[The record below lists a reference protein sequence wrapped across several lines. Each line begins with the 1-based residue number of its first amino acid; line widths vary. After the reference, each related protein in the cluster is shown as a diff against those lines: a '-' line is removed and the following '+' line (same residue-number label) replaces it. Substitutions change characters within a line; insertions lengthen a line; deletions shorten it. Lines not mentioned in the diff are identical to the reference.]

1 MTVEPMSVARPLPP
15 RWKETQRVFAAS
27 LLGVCLFG
35 LPLLLALQ
43 ASGQVSS
50 PEALYR
56 EADAAYD
63 RGDVQQAIRFYEQLL
78 KVQPDFV
85 AARTNLGIALAHN
98 GRYSEAVAQYNQALN
113 HAPDNPIVLINLA
126 LAWYKTP
133 DFDKAAAVLEHLH
146 SLQPENRQALYLLG
160 DCFLRQGR
168 NLDVVALLQP
178 VYDADPRDHVVDYE
192 LALALIYDGQ
202 IQKGQAVIDQVV
214 KIGSPLEA
222 NLLTAAAQL
231 GELEYKSAAITMRKA
246 LEAVPDL
253 PGGWT
258 LLARALLGSEDR
270 AGAKT
275 AFLKAIQADA
285 NDFDANLYLGGILLY
300 DGSATEAAPYLEK
313 AHKLRPSS
321 DKARFQMGLLNK
333 ARGRLEDALADWQQV
348 ERQSP
353 DFLQV
358 HTQLAML
365 YAQLHRTSDSE
376 RERAL
381 VLQQNEKDSE
391 QAPIQK
397 KP

>member
-1 MTVEPMSVARPLPP
+1 MTVDLMSVARTLPL
-15 RWKETQRVFAAS
+15 RRQGIQRVFAAN

-35 LPLLLALQ
+35 LPLLLALE
-43 ASGQVSS
+43 ASGQASS

-63 RGDVQQAIRFYEQLL
+63 RGDVQQAIRLYEQLL
-78 KVQPDFV
+78 KLQPDSV
-85 AARTNLGIALAHN
+85 AARTNLGIALAHS
-98 GRYSEAVAQYNQALN
+98 GRFNDAVAQYHLALN

-146 SLQPENRQALYLLG
+146 SLQPENRQALYLLA
-160 DCFLRQGR
+160 DCSMRLGR
-168 NLDVVALLQP
+168 NRDVIALLQP
-178 VYDADPRDHVVDYE
+178 VYDADPRDAVVDFE
-192 LALALIYDGQ
+192 LALALIHDGQ

-214 KIGSPLEA
+214 KIASPLEV
-222 NLLTAAAQL
+222 NLLIAAAQL
-231 GELEYKSAAITMRKA
+231 GEMEYKEAAITMRKA

-270 AGAKT
+270 AGAKA
-275 AFLKAIQADA
+275 AFLKAIQADP
-285 NDFDANLYLGGILLY
+285 NDFEANLYLGGVLLY

-321 DKARFQMGLLNK
+321 PEVGFQMGLLNK
-333 ARGRLEDALADWQQV
+333 ARGRLDDALADWQQV

-358 HTQLAML
+358 HVQLAKL
-365 YAQLHRTSDSE
+365 YAQLHRASDSE

-381 VLQQNEKDSE
+381 VLEQNEKESE
-391 QAPIQK
+391 QAPLQK